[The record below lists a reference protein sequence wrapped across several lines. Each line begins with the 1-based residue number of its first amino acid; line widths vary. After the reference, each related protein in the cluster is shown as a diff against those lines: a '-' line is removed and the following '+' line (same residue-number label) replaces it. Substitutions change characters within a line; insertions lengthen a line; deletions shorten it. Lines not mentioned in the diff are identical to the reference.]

1 MPWWLRIRVG
11 PGGLGRWLSEPAL
24 WWTFWDL
31 GGLGLR
37 DGRDGGHKEWDLGDV
52 SRSMATALRG
62 AGGTW
67 GTSAVGLGGRPGRSC
82 VGCAREDPPWEAAV
96 LGEGEACGR
105 ARRFRGENAWRSRFS
120 RLVSGISCR
129 AGRSGRRGRQH
140 GHREGHTLREPVRCR
155 PLEGVI

>member
-67 GTSAVGLGGRPGRSC
+67 GTSAVDLGDVLADRASGVRVRTPRGKQRFWVRERP
-82 VGCAREDPPWEAAV
+82 VGGHAGSVAKTHGVHA
-96 LGEGEACGR
+96 
-105 ARRFRGENAWRSRFS
+105 FRGWFREY
-120 RLVSGISCR
+120 R
-129 AGRSGRRGRQH
+129 AGQDVQADGDVSTAIGK
-140 GHREGHTLREPVRCR
+140 
-155 PLEGVI
+155 VIRFGNL